1 MIDSGSPFNLISQLQ
16 VKQLQLQNG
25 VPPSRKPRDIDGNP
39 LRTYLEYT
47 VDVFT
52 SDSAGRIAKTN
63 CTVLGA
69 HIGGF
74 DIILGRP
81 WLKIASPLIN
91 WENDYWTHRQDHD
104 ITWTANI
111 ALVNASE
118 FEAECLTE
126 GACAFVVAISDI
138 VDCSIIS
145 GTPSITIPEYL
156 DLAEVFLEEAA
167 NTLPEHGPQ
176 DLYLETSGTPP
187 FGPLYNL
194 SQVELEVLREY
205 ISDNLAKGFI

>member
-1 MIDSGSPFNLISQLQ
+1 MDS
-16 VKQLQLQNG
+16 
-25 VPPSRKPRDIDGNP
+25 
-39 LRTYLEYT
+39 T
-47 VDVFT
+47 
-52 SDSAGRIAKTN
+52 GRIAKTN

-69 HIGGF
+69 DIGGF
-74 DIILGRP
+74 DMILGRP
-81 WLKIASPLIN
+81 WLKRASPLIN

-138 VDCSIIS
+138 VDYSS
-145 GTPSITIPEYL
+145 TLGTPSITIPPEYL
-156 DLAEVFLEEAA
+156 DLAEVFSEEAA

-176 DLYLETSGTPP
+176 DLCLETSGTPP

-205 ISDNLAKGFI
+205 IVDNFANGFIQPSSSSA